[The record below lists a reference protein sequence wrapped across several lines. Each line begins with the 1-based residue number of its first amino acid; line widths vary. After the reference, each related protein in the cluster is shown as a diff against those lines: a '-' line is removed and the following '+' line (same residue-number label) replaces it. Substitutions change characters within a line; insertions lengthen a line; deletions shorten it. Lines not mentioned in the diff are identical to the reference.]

1 MFRTFIMLVTFCL
14 ASPALADFAKVQSE
28 AEFVRLVSGKVL
40 TRPLV
45 KLEVSESGAISG
57 TGATWAISG
66 DWSWKDGYFCRSLE
80 WGGDDLGYDCQEV
93 TVSAGK
99 VRFTSEQ
106 GNGDSA
112 DFRLR

>member
-1 MFRTFIMLVTFCL
+1 MFRTFILLFTFSL
-14 ASPALADFAKVQSE
+14 ASPALADFTKVQSE
-28 AEFVRLVSGKVL
+28 AAFVRLVSGKVL

-45 KLEVSESGAISG
+45 KLEVNESGTISG
-57 TGATWAISG
+57 SGATWAISG
-66 DWSWKDGYFCRSLE
+66 NWSWKDGFFCRRLE

-93 TVSAGK
+93 TTSAGK
-99 VRFTSEQ
+99 VRFTSDL